1 MINWRSSVTAT
12 LGIDIKLNSIDT
24 KRKGE
29 HDDAAFTT
37 PISGQKVRRR
47 SDDASG
53 QDASIIG
60 TVTILNIQ

>member
-37 PISGQKVRRR
+37 LISGQKVRRR